1 MGHWKMIP
9 GGEGLISRWRWSI
22 TLVFHDDGWD
32 VVDISYGFRSC
43 LILIYNS
50 QHCPVMLK
58 RSPSVWNQNIRVRT
72 VIFFPS
78 FCQRRQHQHIFSI
91 LFLFSCVSAL
101 LFLCLLPFTWL
112 SPGCPLLLLALLFP
126 ERVWLTGAYFFPCWL
141 GHGTSVCCLR
151 GRPVLSGLGTTYFWI
166 QIEGRGTKKK
176 GGGESGGGVTRIRRY

>member
-9 GGEGLISRWRWSI
+9 GGEGPISRWRWSI
-22 TLVFHDDGWD
+22 TLVFHDGWD

-58 RSPSVWNQNIRVRT
+58 RSPSQIYD
-72 VIFFPS
+72 FFRLLPKTS
-78 FCQRRQHQHIFSI
+78 ASAHFFGFILVEVFFFCLQ
-91 LFLFSCVSAL
+91 